1 MALAVEQY
9 ETENLEGKQ
18 IHKVSPAGLQCSAWG
33 NHPKYS
39 PGTWSPSHAQHL
51 AVSLE
56 SRGLAV
62 KQLEFARQ
70 GTEGSGKQRGTG
82 STRL

>member
-1 MALAVEQY
+1 MALAVEQCK
-9 ETENLEGKQ
+9 TENLEGKQ

-33 NHPKYS
+33 NHPKY
-39 PGTWSPSHAQHL
+39 GTGRWRPSQAQHL
-51 AVSLE
+51 AASLE
-56 SRGLAV
+56 SRGLVV

-82 STRL
+82 STRQ